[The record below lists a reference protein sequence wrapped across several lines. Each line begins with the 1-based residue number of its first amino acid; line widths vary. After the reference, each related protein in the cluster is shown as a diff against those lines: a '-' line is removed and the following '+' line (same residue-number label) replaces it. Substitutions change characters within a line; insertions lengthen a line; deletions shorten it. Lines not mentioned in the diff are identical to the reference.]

1 MSPPRSLQPSRR
13 RIALGV
19 VLLVLSVLPWIAAP
33 FVPLLGLPAVEL
45 AGVVG
50 TLLIGAEVI
59 GALAVLVLGREAYE
73 HIKSRFKSRRGDP
86 VRGARRE

>member
-1 MSPPRSLQPSRR
+1 MSEPGSLRPGRR

-33 FVPLLGLPAVEL
+33 FVPLLGLPAGQL

-50 TLLIGAEVI
+50 MLLLGAEVI

-73 HIKSRFKSRRGDP
+73 HIKSRLKSP
-86 VRGARRE
+86 REEPAQETRHE

>member
-1 MSPPRSLQPSRR
+1 VSDPGGLRPGRR

-33 FVPLLGLPAVEL
+33 FVPLLGLPAGRL

-50 TLLIGAEVI
+50 MLLLSAEVI

-73 HIKSRFKSRRGDP
+73 QIKSRLKSRRGESTQE
-86 VRGARRE
+86 ARNE

>member
-1 MSPPRSLQPSRR
+1 MSELRASSSGRGR
-13 RIALGV
+13 VALGV

-33 FVPLLGLPAVEL
+33 FVPLLGLPAAEL

-50 TLLIGAEVI
+50 ALLLCAEVI

-73 HIKSRFKSRRGDP
+73 HIKSRFTSRPRDP
-86 VRGARRE
+86 VSEARHE